1 MTNQEMLAVLK
12 GTTEAKVRLFNELTA
27 KVQAGDAMD
36 DSEVP
41 IFEAL
46 KKELF
51 KPASV
56 VVQMDASLT
65 GSSGAKVVK

>member
-1 MTNQEMLAVLK
+1 MTNQEMLIVLK
-12 GTTEAKVRLFNELTA
+12 GDTEGKVRLFNELTA
-27 KVQAGDAMD
+27 KVQSGEPMD

-41 IFEAL
+41 VFEAL

-56 VVQMDASLT
+56 VVQMEASLT
-65 GSSGAKVVK
+65 GSSSSRVS

>member
-1 MTNQEMLAVLK
+1 MTNQEMLMVLK
-12 GTTEAKVRLFNELTA
+12 GNMDGKVRLFNELTA
-27 KVQAGDAMD
+27 KVQLGEPMD

-51 KPASV
+51 KPAST
-56 VVQMDASLT
+56 VVQMEASLT
-65 GSSGAKVVK
+65 GSSSSKVG